1 MNWRFWK
8 QEKRTKS
15 ASRTVGTVLQKMGRC
30 LKCGT
35 MCRTQGSVDES
46 LIEGRCP
53 KCKTRQSWS
62 VYQTAITATSNEP
75 VPCARDPLGMG
86 TVEGCGKAPAQR
98 FVQAKPGLAYV
109 PGEIPVSSP
118 VEIPEG
124 EVH

>member
-62 VYQTAITATSNEP
+62 VYQTAII
-75 VPCARDPLGMG
+75 
-86 TVEGCGKAPAQR
+86 
-98 FVQAKPGLAYV
+98 QAKPGLAYV